1 MKTLA
6 LTVLTLL
13 AASGLLA
20 QDTTPAPDAE
30 LATKCAE
37 QGGCIT
43 LTRDELIAVAQAVAD
58 KAYRQGL
65 RACNTDI

>member
-1 MKTLA
+1 MKTLI
-6 LTVLTLL
+6 LTVLTL
-13 AASGLLA
+13 AASSLLA
-20 QDTTPAPDAE
+20 QDTTPAPD
-30 LATKCAE
+30 LAAKCAE

>member
-1 MKTLA
+1 MIKTI
-6 LTVLTLL
+6 LTAAMIL
-13 AASGLLA
+13 AATSIVA
-20 QDTTPAPDAE
+20 QDTTPEQQAA
-30 LATKCAE
+30 KCAE

-65 RACNTDI
+65 RSCNTDI

>member
-13 AASGLLA
+13 AVSGLLA
-20 QDTTPAPDAE
+20 QDTTPAPEAD
-30 LATKCAE
+30 LAAKCAE

-43 LTRDELIAVAQAVAD
+43 LTRDELLTIAQTVAN

-65 RACNTDI
+65 RVCNTDI